1 MTTATTTGRRCRQ
14 RRPRRQHGSDDMP
27 SSDPATTTVPG
38 QPACVPGA
46 SWNWAGRRCRVV
58 PRCADRAAQAAP
70 TCGRT
75 TADGACPS
83 RRAKTAVPD
92 VSSPASLAITPS
104 YQLPDRCRS
113 FPKRT
118 LYHMNVFGGPP
129 VLPRVIGIFLWS
141 SSSVYQA
148 GEVGHRSTEQRFVAV
163 ATFKYAHDAALGP
176 LVGKSTDV
184 LCESIEK

>member
-1 MTTATTTGRRCRQ
+1 MTATTTGRRCQQ

-38 QPACVPGA
+38 QPACEPGA

-92 VSSPASLAITPS
+92 VSSPVSLAITPD
-104 YQLPDRCRS
+104 YQLPGRCRQ
-113 FPKRT
+113 FPKRDS
-118 LYHMNVFGGPP
+118 
-129 VLPRVIGIFLWS
+129 LPYEHFRGTTSAPSSDRYLFLELFLRLP
-141 SSSVYQA
+141 
-148 GEVGHRSTEQRFVAV
+148 GR
-163 ATFKYAHDAALGP
+163 
-176 LVGKSTDV
+176 
-184 LCESIEK
+184 